1 MKAYVSRLQPET
13 AKYMV
18 VGDRMRIFESCVRFC
33 TSFQGRKEWGVEI
46 TCMSNCVLL
55 ITKFI
60 AENEEYYSFCFQEN
74 GMSSL
79 LTHLT
84 TLIHESIRDM
94 LTISESF
101 EEELESLRSAILFTV
116 DLISH
121 ITQNY
126 YRTTLI
132 EQTFQKL
139 ADLRELFWQLVD
151 HYTVK
156 NDQETDYM
164 NIL

>member
-1 MKAYVSRLQPET
+1 
-13 AKYMV
+13 
-18 VGDRMRIFESCVRFC
+18 
-33 TSFQGRKEWGVEI
+33 
-46 TCMSNCVLL
+46 MSNCVLL

-79 LTHLT
+79 LTHLV
-84 TLIHESIRDM
+84 TLIHESVSDM
-94 LTISESF
+94 LTISQSF

-116 DLISH
+116 DLLSH
-121 ITQNY
+121 VTENQ

-132 EQTFQKL
+132 EKTFQKL

-156 NDQETDYM
+156 SDQETDYM
-164 NIL
+164 KILELIKVLLKLLAIYFKVDELAGLF